1 MINILLG
8 FLIIVAVILA
18 IWSIQIKRKH
28 GGGCGGSCGGCTIG
42 CSASS
47 VNNCGGN
54 CGCADDYCNH
64 SNNKSNKLA

>member
-28 GGGCGGSCGGCTIG
+28 GGGCGGCGTGCGNSCGSAYGGCG
-42 CSASS
+42 SA
-47 VNNCGGN
+47 CFT
-54 CGCADDYCNH
+54 APKDE
-64 SNNKSNKLA
+64 KE

>member
-28 GGGCGGSCGGCTIG
+28 GTGCGGCGTGCGESCSTGCGGCG
-42 CSASS
+42 SS
-47 VNNCGGN
+47 CFV
-54 CGCADDYCNH
+54 APKDE
-64 SNNKSNKLA
+64 KE

>member
-28 GGGCGGSCGGCTIG
+28 GGGCGGCGGCGTG
-42 CSASS
+42 CGSA
-47 VNNCGGN
+47 CGG
-54 CGCADDYCNH
+54 CGSACFTAPKDE
-64 SNNKSNKLA
+64 KE